1 MSEANKK
8 FMVISADDD
17 DETHGGIAFFDTEA
31 EAGAHVESL
40 LEAGLEHDNVSVFAI
55 RALATEVRYRPVVT
69 IVTDGKTA
77 NDPKTADDPEAV
89 SA

>member
-1 MSEANKK
+1 MSETNKK

-31 EAGAHVESL
+31 EAAEHVESL
-40 LEAGLEHDNVSVFAI
+40 LEAGCEHDNVSVFTI
-55 RALATEVRYRPVVT
+55 KALATEVRYRPVVT
-69 IVTDGKTA
+69 IVTEGE
-77 NDPKTADDPEAV
+77 TADDAEAV